1 MKLSVEDTDAYEV
14 AVFSGVLLTASSS
27 SKLMAVAMFF
37 ALRLL
42 TNQTLVWFCSIMFD
56 RFLLKLSLT
65 FRSFEIPSAFASRTR
80 CDPVNTLHLHLQS
93 KSRRCHL
100 GSDDFLSQ
108 SLQNEPANFC
118 RLQTFGPRGKF
129 RGFPEQRIR
138 VLFSFSCHG
147 MDHGVRVWW
156 RYPIESSQFV
166 GEHTDATDV
175 GLASSSRV
183 SYFQGS
189 PYSVAN
195 APFRYGPFV
204 SGWTWAFTPQICK
217 KSSDSTSTNCYEFV
231 QQFQPGTLR
240 KWKSWHICNLKVFN
254 VQRWWKFPPWFR
266 WQNFVLSSKLIA
278 CNLSK
283 FNSFGVKGVMTC
295 YCSWLMMWMWMWT
308 GTRGNSFLQEMD
320 KR

>member
-1 MKLSVEDTDAYEV
+1 MKNSFTGLMKLSVEDADAYEV

-42 TNQTLVWFCSIMFD
+42 TIGLILFD
-56 RFLLKLSLT
+56 RFLLKLFLT

-93 KSRRCHL
+93 KARRCHL
-100 GSDDFLSQ
+100 GPDDFLSQ
-108 SLQNEPANFC
+108 SLQNEPANFY
-118 RLQTFGPRGKF
+118 RLPTFGPRGKF

-138 VLFSFSCHG
+138 VFFSFSCHG

-156 RYPIESSQFV
+156 RYPVESSQFV

-204 SGWTWAFTPQICK
+204 SGWTEPLHHRFARNHPTALQPTATN
-217 KSSDSTSTNCYEFV
+217 SSNSSSQGHCESENL
-231 QQFQPGTLR
+231 GT
-240 KWKSWHICNLKVFN
+240 F
-254 VQRWWKFPPWFR
+254 
-266 WQNFVLSSKLIA
+266 A
-278 CNLSK
+278 
-283 FNSFGVKGVMTC
+283 T
-295 YCSWLMMWMWMWT
+295 
-308 GTRGNSFLQEMD
+308 
-320 KR
+320 